1 MGVKNMIFD
10 DFNFKILEDPEYKED
25 SVREEIIAPLLR
37 RLGFSSDKDPR
48 IVRGRQLKHPYVMIG
63 AKKHPIN
70 IIPDYLILSGTAVRL
85 VIEAKGPRENIDSG
99 DHVAQAYSYSIH
111 PEVRAK
117 YYCLCNGYKLNIFN
131 ILKVHPLKTF
141 NLPELNKNDFLDLV
155 QKLRILDLSN
165 DSMMNYDIDFGI
177 FMKMH
182 GFSEDGELSFLS
194 VPMFTIAKLDDRT
207 YTFGCANEDLTDRK
221 LAMSVDFTQSQFEK
235 LCSILDSEDVKSI
248 KDALSRQPFI
258 YRNEI
263 NPPRVSIVT
272 RLGKTIVT
280 SRTGEEFLPLKLIDF
295 IKG

>member
-1 MGVKNMIFD
+1 MIFS
-10 DFNFKILEDPEYKED
+10 DFNFNILEDPEYNED
-25 SVREEIIAPLLR
+25 SVREDLIAPLLR
-37 RLGFSSDKDPR
+37 RIGFSSDKDPR
-48 IVRGRQLKHPYVMIG
+48 IIRGRRLKHPYVMIG

-70 IIPDYLILSGTAVRL
+70 IIPVYLILSDNKVRL
-85 VIEAKGPRENIDSG
+85 VIEAKGPRENIDNG

-111 PEVRAK
+111 PEVRVK

-131 ILKVHPLKTF
+131 ISKVQPLKTF
-141 NLPELNKNDFLDLV
+141 NLQVLNKNDILDLV

-182 GFSEDGELSFLS
+182 GFPEDGELSFLS

-207 YTFGCANEDLTDRK
+207 YTFGCANEDFTDRK

-235 LCSILDSEDVKSI
+235 LCSILETEHVESI
-248 KDALSRQPFI
+248 KYALSKQPFM

-280 SRTGEEFLPLKLIDF
+280 SRTGEEFLPLELIDF